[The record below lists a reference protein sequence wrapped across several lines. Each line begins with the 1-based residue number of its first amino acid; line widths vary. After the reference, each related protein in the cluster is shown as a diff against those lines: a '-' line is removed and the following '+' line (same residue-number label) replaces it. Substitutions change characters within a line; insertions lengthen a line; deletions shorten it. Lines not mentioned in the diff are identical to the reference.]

1 VAAHYAELGLVLVII
16 GRVRF
21 FLIFFKRILF
31 NLLGP
36 KLKILKEKYKIKNIN
51 LLG

>member
-1 VAAHYAELGLVLVII
+1 MAAHYAELGLVLVII

-31 NLLGP
+31 NLLGA
-36 KLKILKEKYKIKNIN
+36 KLIILKVKF
-51 LLG
+51 